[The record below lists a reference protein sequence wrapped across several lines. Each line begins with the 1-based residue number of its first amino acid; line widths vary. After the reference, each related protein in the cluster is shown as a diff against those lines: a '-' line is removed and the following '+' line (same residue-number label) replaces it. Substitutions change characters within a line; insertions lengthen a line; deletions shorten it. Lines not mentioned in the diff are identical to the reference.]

1 MMSAIGD
8 KAEGIA
14 RGQIMQDYIVHDKVL
29 GFTFK
34 GCEEPLE
41 EIKQEIDII

>member
-14 RGQIMQDYIVHDKVL
+14 RGHIMQDYVVHDKVL
-29 GFTFK
+29 VFTFK
-34 GCEEPLE
+34 GCESLE
-41 EIKQEIDII
+41 EVKQESDAT